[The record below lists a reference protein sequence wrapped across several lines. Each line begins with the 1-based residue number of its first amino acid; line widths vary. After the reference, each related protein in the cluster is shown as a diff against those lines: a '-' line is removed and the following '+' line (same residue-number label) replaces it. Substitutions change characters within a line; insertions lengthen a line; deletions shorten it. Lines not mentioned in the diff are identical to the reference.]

1 VWKPIESAPKNG
13 DELIGFRPDQGV
25 FVFRWAL
32 MEEFV
37 AKDMHGDP
45 IEDYDEDQA
54 DWWHDRWG
62 WMEDE
67 LRPTHWMPLPDPPT
81 VKADA
86 PCPGAG
92 LNPRH
97 EWFYDHHRAG
107 MLCGKCGQFVSD
119 MT

>member
-1 VWKPIESAPKNG
+1 MAEWQPIETAPKDGRSLLLYSPSYNG
-13 DELIGFRPDQGV
+13 PAGPIWVGNWVNDDVEHAFECMWGV
-25 FVFRWAL
+25 FGV
-32 MEEFV
+32 
-37 AKDMHGDP
+37 
-45 IEDYDEDQA
+45 DYPA
-54 DWWHDRWG
+54 
-62 WMEDE
+62 
-67 LRPTHWMPLPDPPT
+67 THWMPLPDPPT
-81 VKADA
+81 AKTDA